1 MTVFISLRKNNKPNI
16 MKNSIQLAIFFTF
29 SYFFVGAQSIDLAG
43 NDVSARIN
51 TNGVLFMKT
60 GVMVA
65 GYEIPKNSSLNAIFA
80 ASLWCAA
87 LEANGGLRLAAM
99 RFGQQGADFFAGP
112 YSTTNDYSNSSYV
125 SAYGNSIWQ
134 VTAFEIQN
142 HIANYTSSG
151 YVVPTAISSWP
162 GNGIS
167 GAGIAQ
173 NLAPFIDL
181 NNNGI
186 YEPSLGDYPDIRGDI
201 AVYTIM
207 NDAAGL
213 HTETGGDKME
223 IEVHTMAYQYLTND
237 YRNRTT
243 YLHYRVFNRG
253 TLSYSNF
260 KLGMWWDPDLGNAT
274 DDYVGCDTLRNLM
287 YVYNGDNND
296 QSAGAALGYG
306 LNPPAL
312 GISSLTKKMEYFTYF
327 TNGASFPYTD
337 PSTAAQYY
345 NFMNGLW
352 ANGSQMYYGGNG
364 TNGTV
369 STNYLY
375 SGNPNNSGEWSEVEV
390 INPSGDRRGV
400 MTLEAENL
408 PSGAFSCYDF
418 AVLYAREAGNDNL
431 QNVNS
436 LITMAAT
443 AKTDFDAES
452 TYNCNLYTTL
462 GTEKLEESTIGLYP
476 NPSDGQFTLAFDETL
491 SGELLITD
499 MTGRIVYYESFDN
512 QNQIQVQLSEKTG
525 LYLLSLSTA
534 KGTIIKKISIQE

>member
-1 MTVFISLRKNNKPNI
+1 
-16 MKNSIQLAIFFTF
+16 MKNSIQLVILFTF
-29 SYFFVGAQSIDLAG
+29 FYLFVGAQSTDLAG

-60 GVMVA
+60 GVLNA
-65 GYEIPKNSSLNAIFA
+65 GYEIPKNSGLNAIFA
-80 ASLWCAA
+80 ASLWCSAVD
-87 LEANGGLRLAAM
+87 ANGGLRLAAM
-99 RFGQQGADFFAGP
+99 RFGQQGADFFEGP
-112 YSTTNDYSNSSYV
+112 YSLTNDYTNSSYV
-125 SAYGNSIWQ
+125 STYGNSIWQ
-134 VTAFEIQN
+134 ITAFEIQN
-142 HIANYTSSG
+142 HITNYTSSG
-151 YVVPTAISSWP
+151 YIVPTAIASWP

-167 GAGIAQ
+167 GAGVAQ

-213 HTETGGDKME
+213 HTETDGDKME

-253 TLSYSNF
+253 TLGYSNF
-260 KLGMWWDPDLGNAT
+260 KLGMWWDPDLGNPQ
-274 DDYVGCDTLRNLM
+274 DDYVGCDTLTNMM
-287 YVYNGDNND
+287 YVYNADNND
-296 QSAGAALGYG
+296 ELSSSGPGYG

-337 PSTAAQYY
+337 PLSAPGYY

-352 ANGSQMYYGGNG
+352 ANGTQMYYGGTG
-364 TNGTV
+364 SPSSPGSTTIP
-369 STNYLY
+369 TNYLFP
-375 SGNPNNSGEWSEVEV
+375 GNPNIPYEWSESDTVYGV
-390 INPSGDRRGV
+390 NQPGDRRGV
-400 MTLEAENL
+400 MTLEAESL

-418 AVLYAREAGNDNL
+418 AVLYAREPGNNVTNHKT
-431 QNVNS
+431 NVNA
-436 LITMAAT
+436 LKNIAAI
-443 AKTDFDAES
+443 AKTDFDAEW

-462 GTEKLEESTIGLYP
+462 GTEKLEESSIGLYP

-499 MTGRIVYYESFDN
+499 MTGRSVYHENFYN

-525 LYLLSLSTA
+525 IYLLSLSTA